1 LPLDEQFERLLK
13 EPAMI
18 QIRKGNDRGHAQ
30 HGWLESYHTFSFADY
45 YDPTFMGF
53 RALRVINEDRVQPGA
68 GFPSHSHRDMEILTY
83 VLEGALEHK
92 DSLGNGSVIR
102 PGDVQRMSAGRG
114 ITHSEFNSSR
124 VELVHFLQI
133 WIMPEQPGISPSYEQ
148 QAIDLS
154 AARGKFHPIASGQG
168 GRGTVKLHQDATIS
182 LTILEPG
189 EKLFHRLAGGRY
201 AWLQIARGAIAL
213 NDYALQG
220 GDGAAID
227 AESELKIE
235 PHRTAEILLLDLA

>member
-1 LPLDEQFERLLK
+1 
-13 EPAMI
+13 MI
-18 QIRKGNDRGHAQ
+18 QIRKGNERGRAQ

-68 GFPSHSHRDMEILTY
+68 GFPSHSHRDMEILSY

-102 PGDVQRMSAGRG
+102 PGEVQRMTAGRG
-114 ITHSEFNSSR
+114 ITHSEFNPSR
-124 VELVHFLQI
+124 SELVRFLQI

-154 AARGKFHPIASGQG
+154 AARGKFHPIASREG
-168 GRGTVKLHQDATIS
+168 GPGKVKLHQDATMS
-182 LTILEPG
+182 VAILEPG
-189 EKLFHRLAGGRY
+189 EKLLYRLASGRR
-201 AWLQIARGAIAL
+201 AWLQVARGAIAL
-213 NDYALQG
+213 NDYALTA

-227 AESELKIE
+227 AECELTLE
-235 PHRTAEILLLDLA
+235 ANRTAEILIFDLA

>member
-1 LPLDEQFERLLK
+1 
-13 EPAMI
+13 MI
-18 QIRKGNDRGHAQ
+18 QIRKGNERGHAQ

-45 YDPTFMGF
+45 YDPTFIGF

-68 GFPSHSHRDMEILTY
+68 GFPSHSHRDMEILSY

-102 PGDVQRMSAGRG
+102 PGEVQRMTAGRG
-114 ITHSEFNSSR
+114 ITHSEFNPSR
-124 VELVHFLQI
+124 TELFHFLQI

-154 AARGKFHPIASGQG
+154 AARGKFHPIASRQG
-168 GRGTVKLHQDATIS
+168 GPGKVKLHQDATMS
-182 LTILEPG
+182 VTILEPG
-189 EKLFHRLAGGRY
+189 EKLLHRLAGGRS
-201 AWLQIARGAIAL
+201 AWLQLARGAIAL
-213 NDYALQG
+213 NDYALTA

-227 AESELKIE
+227 AESELTIE
-235 PHRTAEILLLDLA
+235 ADRTAEFLLLDLA